1 MNRVYKWKWLLLG
14 MLAIA
19 WIVPH
24 YASAASNADEQAA
37 AARMKALKLIS
48 GDKNGDLRLGD
59 SITRA
64 ELVTIIVRSFGQD
77 SSAKSLAGSKSFADT
92 SGQWYSGY
100 IAAAKSLVE
109 KQGGSIG
116 QPDGKFNPNGNVTAA
131 EALAFMMKFLGVK
144 PDTSKKWPDDYISAA
159 VQAGLITADDQK
171 QLDGTKNNKA
181 DRGLVFYLADQ
192 AFSSYKLAG
201 GKSVYTTHLDK
212 QPPTLTVDKYE
223 STTEEDSI
231 PLSGT
236 VSADSTVTIGDNKAT
251 VGKDGKW
258 KGTAKL
264 KVGEKQEV
272 AITATDL
279 AGNKT
284 VKKITI
290 DQQGESVLDE
300 VYGK

>member
-1 MNRVYKWKWLLLG
+1 MNKGFKWKWLLLAA
-14 MLAIA
+14 LAVACIM
-19 WIVPH
+19 PQF
-24 YASAASNADEQAA
+24 ASAATNADEQAA

-48 GDKNGDLRLGD
+48 GDKNGDLRLND
-59 SITRA
+59 NITRA
-64 ELVTIIVRSFGQD
+64 ELVTIIVRSFGQE
-77 SSAKSLAGSKSFADT
+77 SNAKPLAGSSSFADT

-109 KQGGSIG
+109 KQGGAIG
-116 QPDGKFNPNGNVTAA
+116 QPDGKFNPNGNVTSA
-131 EALAFMMKFLGVK
+131 EAIAFMMKFVGVK
-144 PDTSKKWPDDYISAA
+144 PDTTKKWPDDYISAA
-159 VQAGLITADDQK
+159 VHAGLITADDQK
-171 QLDGTKNNKA
+171 QLDGNKNSKA

-201 GKSVYTTHLDK
+201 GRTVYTTYLDK
-212 QPPTLTVDKYE
+212 TPPTLTVDKYE
-223 STTEEDSI
+223 SATKEESI

-236 VSADSTVTIGDNKAT
+236 VSADSTVAIGDNKAT

-264 KVGEKQEV
+264 KVGEKQEI

-279 AGNKT
+279 AGNKS

-300 VYGK
+300 VYAK